1 MNLLLNINGN
11 KKIKHEHSVA
21 CRVLSSG
28 CSMCNNTQWVSSP
41 VVGPWK
47 WKTIIRSENR
57 RVPCHWVFS
66 EPREPEFVVR
76 NSEGK
81 VSVGLRRAAWYIM
94 QCNRWDAKHQT
105 ARSLNVETCIVQS
118 LDLLH
123 SVLASMSGLVLWV
136 AWEALH
142 QHLLLLCGLSLK
154 SNNSFWTMTQVE
166 RTFCQTS
173 ICLNFLML

>member
-1 MNLLLNINGN
+1 MKRSNMNIVLLA
-11 KKIKHEHSVA
+11 EYFPQVA
-21 CRVLSSG
+21 ACATIPSESFHQWSG
-28 CSMCNNTQWVSSP
+28 P
-41 VVGPWK
+41 EK
-47 WKTIIRSENR
+47 EKTIIRSENR

-66 EPREPEFVVR
+66 EPKEPEFVVR

-136 AWEALH
+136 AGEALH
-142 QHLLLLCGLSLK
+142 QHLLLLVGFEK
-154 SNNSFWTMTQVE
+154 Q
-166 RTFCQTS
+166 
-173 ICLNFLML
+173 